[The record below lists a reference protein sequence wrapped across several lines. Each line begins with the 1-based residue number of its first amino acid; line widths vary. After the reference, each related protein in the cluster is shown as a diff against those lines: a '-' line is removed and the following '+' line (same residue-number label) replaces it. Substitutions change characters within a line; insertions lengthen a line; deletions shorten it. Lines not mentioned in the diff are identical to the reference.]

1 MHFASFNLE
10 NVLLALFIGLN
21 IISKSVKS
29 YVIFLALFV
38 LLRDN
43 EYVLIAIFIFDIFMD
58 ITIKILDTILKK

>member
-1 MHFASFNLE
+1 MHVARFNLE

-29 YVIFLALFV
+29 YVIFLALLV

-43 EYVLIAIFIFDIFMD
+43 EYVLITIFIFDIFMD